1 MNHASDFSFLS
12 LYTPHPPSTAFK
24 MRPVDMS
31 SHVIIKTGLDWPFST
46 EAPNSKNMLHLLERN
61 ESLVT
66 WLQPCKGDIKDQF
79 PVIKMGSRFY
89 TLSLRQM
96 KASVAFLSKV
106 SKTLT
111 IHSPSPCGGT

>member
-1 MNHASDFSFLS
+1 
-12 LYTPHPPSTAFK
+12 

-66 WLQPCKGDIKDQF
+66 WLQPSKGGIKDQF

-96 KASVAFLSKV
+96 KV
-106 SKTLT
+106 SAPVLDVY
-111 IHSPSPCGGT
+111 